1 MVRTNALSV
10 LSHLILN
17 DMIRVKGQI
26 ALLVLL
32 LDDPS
37 EHIQTLA
44 KVFFTEW
51 GKRGSA
57 TIYNIF
63 PECVSSLL
71 DMPNLEFGRF
81 CSLTKYLLHFID
93 KVRFGRAFHPQDK
106 QCDQLVEKLLQRFV
120 LVTDPLKWRC
130 LAFCLSCI
138 PSTNQTVQKYLQCR
152 NCLKDALRTKETNEI
167 INQIIGK
174 VGAVVEYKA

>member
-1 MVRTNALSV
+1 MRTNALSV

-93 KVRFGRAFHPQDK
+93 KVRFGREFHPQDK

-130 LAFCLSCI
+130 LAFCLLCI

-174 VGAVVEYKA
+174 VGAVVKYKA

>member
-1 MVRTNALSV
+1 MRTNALSV

-57 TIYNIF
+57 TI
-63 PECVSSLL
+63 
-71 DMPNLEFGRF
+71 
-81 CSLTKYLLHFID
+81 D
-93 KVRFGRAFHPQDK
+93 KVRFGREFHPQDK

-174 VGAVVEYKA
+174 VGAVVKYKA

>member
-1 MVRTNALSV
+1 M

-37 EHIQTLA
+37 EHIRTLA

-51 GKRGSA
+51 GKRGSS

-71 DMPNLEFGRF
+71 DMPNLEFSRF

-93 KVRFGRAFHPQDK
+93 KVRFGWEFHPQDK
-106 QCDQLVEKLLQRFV
+106 QCDQLVEKLIQRFV

-138 PSTNQTVQKYLQCR
+138 PPTNQTVQKYLQFR
-152 NCLKDALRTKETNEI
+152 NCLKDALRTKETNDI

-174 VGAVVEYKA
+174 VVIVDSGEK

>member
-1 MVRTNALSV
+1 MLVRTNSLSV

-17 DMIRVKGQI
+17 DMVRVKGKI
-26 ALLVLL
+26 ALIVLL

-37 EHIQTLA
+37 EHVQTLA

-71 DMPNLEFGRF
+71 DMPNLEYNRF

-93 KVRFGRAFHPQDK
+93 KVCVEREFH
-106 QCDQLVEKLLQRFV
+106 
-120 LVTDPLKWRC
+120 
-130 LAFCLSCI
+130 S
-138 PSTNQTVQKYLQCR
+138 
-152 NCLKDALRTKETNEI
+152 
-167 INQIIGK
+167 
-174 VGAVVEYKA
+174 